1 MIDLTT
7 PIEQIEHLA
16 QSLAPS
22 LADKQVIMLFNK
34 SDLLSPEEIQSRLR
48 IFQIWKPNDCRF
60 RPKKTSILT
69 DYNNYWWIA
78 ANFPE
83 IGEHDD
89 YCYQSAPLPKP
100 WKRSNSYSSR
110 YRRSQ
115 FGDYRRFLSQD
126 IRECMFYLGELRA
139 KSLPTRF

>member
-48 IFQIWKPNDCRF
+48 IFQI
-60 RPKKTSILT
+60 
-69 DYNNYWWIA
+69 
-78 ANFPE
+78 
-83 IGEHDD
+83 
-89 YCYQSAPLPKP
+89 
-100 WKRSNSYSSR
+100 
-110 YRRSQ
+110 
-115 FGDYRRFLSQD
+115 
-126 IRECMFYLGELRA
+126 
-139 KSLPTRF
+139 